1 MDQKSNTVSH
11 GKSLPRTTPENV
23 GLSSSRVCEFLLR
36 CFERGMRGFML
47 YRKGYVFAE
56 AHPFPF
62 EAEDKKQVYSVSKS
76 WTATAV
82 GLAVNEGLLQL
93 DDCVVSF
100 FPNEI
105 PDEPSPF
112 LLEMTVRNLLT
123 MTSGHAED
131 SLDVLASNVDNP
143 ERAFLAIPIKYKPGS
158 RFVYDN
164 GATYMLSSIL
174 ASVTGESLLDY
185 LRPRLLEPL
194 GISGISWVR
203 SPLGVCG
210 GGWGLYVSTEDMLR
224 FGILYLNQG
233 VFGGKRILSDRWID
247 EACVYQIDNREE
259 NGDHDNDWES
269 GYGYQFW
276 ISRFGREHKA
286 YRADGAF
293 KQFIVIVPEC
303 QLVFAYTGYNNAGQ
317 PVLDMLWRL
326 CGEISEEPLPENKT
340 ESRRLK
346 KTAEALAYP
355 TEKNTSTCRG
365 F

>member
-1 MDQKSNTVSH
+1 MDQKLNTVSP

-82 GLAVNEGLLQL
+82 GLAVNEGLLKL

-105 PDEPSPF
+105 PDEPSAF
-112 LLEMTVRNLLT
+112 LREMTVRHLLT

-194 GISGISWVR
+194 GISGISWAR

-276 ISRFGREHKA
+276 DISVRKRAQSLSGR
-286 YRADGAF
+286 
-293 KQFIVIVPEC
+293 
-303 QLVFAYTGYNNAGQ
+303 
-317 PVLDMLWRL
+317 
-326 CGEISEEPLPENKT
+326 
-340 ESRRLK
+340 RRVQ
-346 KTAEALAYP
+346 AVYSHRSGMPACFCIYGIQQ
-355 TEKNTSTCRG
+355 CRSACA
-365 F
+365 